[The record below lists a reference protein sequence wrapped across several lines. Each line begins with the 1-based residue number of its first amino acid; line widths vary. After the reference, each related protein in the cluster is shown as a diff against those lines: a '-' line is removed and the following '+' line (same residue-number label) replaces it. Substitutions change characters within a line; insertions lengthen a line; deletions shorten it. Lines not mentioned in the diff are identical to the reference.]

1 MKAKSR
7 KMGQIAEEG
16 LATVLI
22 LILIVVLLA
31 IVLFVIPWFFK
42 MVK

>member
-1 MKAKSR
+1 MEAKSR
-7 KMGQIAEEG
+7 KRGQIGEEG
-16 LATVLI
+16 LATLLI
-22 LILIVVLLA
+22 LILILVLLA